1 MNYEVELVSDGDGL
15 AVVGEPSAVERF
27 IASSGLAT
35 IAQSASNGT
44 AFSAT
49 AGVAQAASDAT
60 ANSGRWLK
68 LTKESAENVKRF
80 GLTPTDTPGVSHA
93 MVGQRGDIKNW
104 IQVVTSPGSMATN
117 PAMLAGA
124 AGTMA
129 QLAMKQQ
136 MDAITDYLAVIDE
149 KVDDVLRAQTN
160 QVLAKLDGVELA
172 VNEAMSIR
180 ESVGRVSEISWS
192 KLEHQSAS
200 VLETQAYAI
209 RQLEDL
215 TEKLERNTK
224 VGALADLAKKAKPE
238 VTLWLETL
246 ARCIR
251 LHDAIGVL
259 ELDRVLDAS
268 PDELDQHRI
277 GIQAARRERLG
288 QLAQHTEDLVRRMDS
303 AVGTANAK
311 VLLHPSN
318 SPSIVKSRNAVA
330 ADVHEFRE
338 LIGLESTPDSSEARR
353 WRDAASDSLATAR
366 ATGAQGLENAK
377 KVGSGARDRGV
388 SAGGKIAGAVG
399 PRVPRRR
406 GRREP
411 DGP

>member
-27 IASSGLAT
+27 IESSGLSK
-35 IAQSASNGT
+35 IAGSASRGA
-44 AFSAT
+44 AFSA
-49 AGVAQAASDAT
+49 AGGITQAASEAT

-68 LTKESAENVKRF
+68 MTKESAENVKRF

-104 IQVVTSPGSMATN
+104 IQITKSPSSMATN

-124 AGTMA
+124 AGIMA

-160 QVLAKLDGVELA
+160 QVLARMDGVELA
-172 VNEAMSIR
+172 VTEAMSVR

-192 KLEHQSAS
+192 KLQHQSTT

-215 TEKLERNTK
+215 AEQLERKTK
-224 VGALADLAKKAKPE
+224 VGALADLAKKAEPE
-238 VTLWLETL
+238 VTVWLETL
-246 ARCIR
+246 ARCVR

-268 PDELDQHRI
+268 PDELDRHRI
-277 GIQAARRERLG
+277 GIQAARRDRL
-288 QLAQHTEDLVRRMDS
+288 QRLSQHTEDLVHRMD
-303 AVGTANAK
+303 AAAGRANAK
-311 VLLHPSN
+311 VLFHPSN
-318 SPSIVKSRNAVA
+318 SPAIVKSRNAVA
-330 ADVHEFRE
+330 TDVHEFRE
-338 LIGLESTPDSSEARR
+338 LIGLESVPDSSKARR
-353 WRDAASDSLATAR
+353 WRDAAAEGLEAAR
-366 ATGAQGLENAK
+366 STGAHGLASAK
-377 KVGSGARDRGV
+377 KVGSEARDQAV
-388 SAGGKIAGAVG
+388 SAGGKIASVVG
-399 PRVPRRR
+399 PRLPVRR
-406 GRREP
+406 GDESP
-411 DGP
+411 DRD